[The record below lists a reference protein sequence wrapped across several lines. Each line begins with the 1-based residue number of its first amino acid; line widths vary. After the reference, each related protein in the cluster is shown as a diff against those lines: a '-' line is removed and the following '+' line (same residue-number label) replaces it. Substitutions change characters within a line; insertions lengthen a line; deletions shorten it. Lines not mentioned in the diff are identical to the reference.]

1 MSSYTFS
8 AVLPEPIDE
17 VRPRVEWALRN
28 EGFGVLTEI
37 DVAATLKAKLDLD
50 RGPYLILGACNP
62 RIAARALEIDP
73 SIGALLPCNVVLRQ
87 ADRSETIVEI
97 IDPDAALGVAGSAEL
112 APLAAEAAERLRRV
126 LDALV
131 TGPGSTS
138 ESDARSSAQTHPA
151 LS

>member
-8 AVLPEPIDE
+8 VVLPEPIDE

-37 DVAATLKAKLDLD
+37 DVAATLKLDLD

-62 RIAARALEIDP
+62 RLAARALEIDP

-112 APLAAEAAERLRRV
+112 APLAAETAERLRRV

-131 TGPGSTS
+131 IGPGSTS